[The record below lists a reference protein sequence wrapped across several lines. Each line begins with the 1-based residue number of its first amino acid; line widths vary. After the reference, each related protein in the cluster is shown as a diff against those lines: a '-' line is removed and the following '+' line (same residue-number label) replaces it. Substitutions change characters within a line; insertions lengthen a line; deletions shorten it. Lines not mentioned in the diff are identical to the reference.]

1 LNWFKFDI
9 EKFDSTTNFSL
20 WQVQMKIILSDLS
33 VRVVITGWQE
43 ELENDENK
51 EWAAMDEKI
60 VNHSVMC

>member
-43 ELENDENK
+43 ELENDENN

-60 VNHSVMC
+60 VNHSDMC